1 MGLAQQ
7 RRPVVR
13 LELAGH
19 VVVPVLHCML
29 PGIGE
34 PAQAVVVV

>member
-34 PAQAVVVV
+34 AAQAVVVV